1 MTSPTSNA
9 DFHRALQTRRADH
22 SLIQAFYQDPALHR
36 LDIENIFYRE
46 WIFAGH
52 DCEIAKTG
60 DYFTLQL
67 GDYSI
72 IVTRDAEGRVRAHHN
87 ACRHRG
93 YKVCDAARG
102 NVKRRFV
109 CPYHQW
115 SYELDG
121 SLARTRGMGAGFDPK
136 AHGLK
141 PVHAESV
148 GGWIF
153 VCVANDAP
161 DFGAFRAAVAPY
173 LAPYDLSNT
182 KVAFESRIVEK
193 GNWKLVME
201 NNRECYH
208 CVGSHP
214 ELCRTF
220 PDTPVHAGVEG
231 TADVRHV
238 ANFVEAWEAKGLPG
252 RFKIADDAQY
262 RVMRLPFLDQARSMT
277 MTGEPAVSKRLG
289 RAPESENCGDVLLY
303 HYPSTWN
310 HVTADHAI
318 SFRCLPLSATET
330 ELVTKWLVPKDAIEG
345 RDYDLKTLTEVWIA
359 TNDQDAALVERNAEG
374 IRSPAYEPGP
384 YSAVHEAGV
393 IQFIDWYCG
402 ALEKRLGGERSK
414 LKAAE

>member
-1 MTSPTSNA
+1 MTAA
-9 DFHRALQTRRADH
+9 DALRALHARRRDH
-22 SLIQAFYQDPALHR
+22 SLTQPFYQDAALFR
-36 LDIENIFYRE
+36 LDLENIFYRD

-52 DCEIAKTG
+52 DCEITDPG
-60 DYFTLQL
+60 DYFTFSI
-67 GDYSI
+67 GDYAI
-72 IVTRDAEGRVRAHHN
+72 IVNRDASGAIRAHHN

-93 YKVCDAARG
+93 FKVCDAAKG

-121 SLARTRGMGAGFDPK
+121 SLARTRGMGDDFDPK

-141 PVHAESV
+141 PVHAASV
-148 GGWIF
+148 AGWIF
-153 VCVANDAP
+153 VCVAAQAP
-161 DFGAFRAAVAPY
+161 DFGAFRAMVEPY
-173 LAPYDLSNT
+173 LAPYDLTNT
-182 KVAFESRIVEK
+182 KVAYEYKIVEK

-220 PDTPVHAGVEG
+220 PDSPVHAGPG
-231 TADVRHV
+231 SADDAALV
-238 ANFVEAWEAKGLPG
+238 AKFVADWEAKGLPG
-252 RFKIADDAQY
+252 RFKIADNAQY
-262 RVMRLPFLDQARSMT
+262 RVMRLPFLENARSMT
-277 MTGEPAVSKRLG
+277 MTGEPAVTKRLG
-289 RAPESENCGDVLLY
+289 RAPETENCGDILLY

-330 ELVTKWLVPKDAIEG
+330 ELTTKWLVPKDAVEG
-345 RDYDLKTLTEVWIA
+345 RDYDVKTLTEVWIA
-359 TNDQDAALVERNAEG
+359 TNAQDTALVERNAAG

-384 YSAVHEAGV
+384 YSPVHESGV
-393 IQFIDWYCG
+393 SQFVDWYCG
-402 ALEKRLGGERSK
+402 ALAQRLGGEKTK
-414 LKAAE
+414 LRAAE

>member
-1 MTSPTSNA
+1 MMPS
-9 DFHRALQTRRADH
+9 DALRTLAARRRDY
-22 SLIQAFYQDPALHR
+22 SLTQPFYQDPALFR
-36 LDIENIFYRE
+36 LDLENIFYRD

-52 DCEIAKTG
+52 DCEIVHPG
-60 DYFTLQL
+60 DFFTFQL
-67 GDYSI
+67 GDYAI
-72 IVTRDAEGRVRAHHN
+72 IVNRDASGTIRAHHN

-93 YKVCDAARG
+93 FKVCDAARG

-121 SLARTRGMGAGFDPK
+121 SLARTRGMGDTFDPK
-136 AHGLK
+136 SHGLK
-141 PVHAESV
+141 PVHAASV

-153 VCVANDAP
+153 VCVAKEAP
-161 DFGAFRAAVAPY
+161 DFAAFQAMVAPY
-173 LAPYDLSNT
+173 LAPYDLTNT
-182 KVAFESRIVEK
+182 KVAYEYRIVEK

-220 PDTPVHAGVEG
+220 PDSPVHAGPEG
-231 TADVRHV
+231 AADAKQV
-238 ANFVEAWEAKGLPG
+238 AEFVAHWEAKGLPG
-252 RFKIADDAQY
+252 RFRIADDAQY
-262 RVMRLPFLDQARSMT
+262 RVMRLPFLENARSMT

-289 RAPESENCGDVLLY
+289 TAPQTENSGDILLY

-330 ELVTKWLVPKDAIEG
+330 ELTTKWLVPKDAVEG
-345 RDYDLKTLTEVWIA
+345 RDYDLKTLTEVWVA
-359 TNDQDAALVERNAEG
+359 TNAQDTALVERNSEG

-384 YSAVHEAGV
+384 YSPVHETGV
-393 IQFIDWYCG
+393 IQFVDWYCG
-402 ALEKRLGGERSK
+402 TLARRLGGDKAR
-414 LKAAE
+414 LQAAE